1 MRFYRKEGDFMTE
14 RQKRFCDFYIQTGNG
29 TEAAIKAGY
38 SEKTARFI
46 ANENLT
52 KPYIRHYIDEQ
63 LQKLEDERIADTQEV
78 LKYLT
83 SVMRGEHKEEVVVV
97 EGYGEGCSGAKIVDK
112 EVGAKDRLKAAELL
126 GKRYGLF
133 TDKVNVEG
141 NTKVVIVDDLET

>member
-1 MRFYRKEGDFMTE
+1 MTE
-14 RQKRFCDFYIQTGNG
+14 RQKRFCDFYIQIGNG

-38 SEKTARFI
+38 SEKTAKQI

-52 KPYIRHYIDEQ
+52 KPYLKNYIDEQ

-83 SVMRGEHKEEVVVV
+83 SVMRGEYKEEVVVV
-97 EGYGEGCSGAKIVDK
+97 EGYGEGCSAAKIVDK